1 MKIPELLAPAGN
13 IEKLKIAVLYGAD
26 AVYFGGQAY
35 GLRAFADNFSFEDMA
50 EGVSFAHKHG
60 AKVYVTVNIFPHNED
75 LEGLP
80 QYIKKLYELGVDAV
94 IISDPGVLKIVR
106 EVAPNLDVH
115 LSTQANTTNWL
126 SVNFWHEQGVKR
138 IILARELTFDEIKTI
153 NRKKPEGIELEIF
166 VHGAMC
172 ISYSG
177 RCLLSN
183 YMAYRDANRGEC
195 AHPCRWKY
203 YLMEEKRPGEFYP
216 VFEDE
221 RGSYIFNSKDLCMIH
236 NIPEVVDTGVA
247 SLKIEGRMK
256 SVHYVASV
264 VKAYRSALN
273 EFARDPDGFKYR
285 PEWLEEISK
294 ASHREFTTGF
304 YFGKPGEND
313 QIYER
318 SSYIREY
325 DFVGIVKGYDSK
337 EKIAIVE
344 QRNRFGVGEEIEF
357 FSPDRPNFIQRIDK
371 MWDGE
376 GNQISSA
383 PHPQQ
388 IVKIPVSKPVKP
400 YDILRRAKS
409 SDQ

>member
-138 IILARELTFDEIKTI
+138 IILARELTFNEIKTI
-153 NRKKPEGIELEIF
+153 NQKKPEGIELEIF

-183 YMAYRDANRGEC
+183 YMAYRDANKGEC

-221 RGSYIFNSKDLCMIH
+221 RGSYIFNSKDLCLIH
-236 NIPEVVDTGVA
+236 NIPEIVDTGVA

-256 SVHYVASV
+256 SIHYVASV

-304 YFGKPGEND
+304 YFGKPGKND

-325 DFVGIVKGYDSK
+325 DFVGIVKQYIPK
-337 EKIAIVE
+337 EKIAIIE
-344 QRNRFGVGEEIEF
+344 QRNRFSVGEEIEF
-357 FSPDRPNFIQRIDK
+357 FSPDRPNFIQMIDK

-388 IVKIPVSKPVKP
+388 IVKIPVLKPVKP